1 VTPDNKNSEK
11 TCELVGLIGCA
22 LLTALSAIDRIG
34 QLKPDSRFLDLALV
48 IGYYLELSHDLPAFG
63 IDVSCMSWRKEAG
76 LLFKKGKLDFQK
88 GLFDTDCRLK
98 ELETTPDAKPAH
110 SEPVNSDDETEDED
124 DSVLPQLQCGKGSD
138 PWDWSSS
145 MRKYR
150 EKYGDAMMSLWEY
163 KPVPLSSPKKTGVL
177 SEKKNT

>member
-76 LLFKKGKLDFQK
+76 LLFKKGKLDSQR
-88 GLFDTDCRLK
+88 GLFDTDCRL
-98 ELETTPDAKPAH
+98 TTPDAKPANL
-110 SEPVNSDDETEDED
+110 EPANSDDETEDED
-124 DSVLPQLQCGKGSD
+124 DSVSPQLQGGKGSD
-138 PWDWSSS
+138 LWDWSSS

-150 EKYGDAMMSLWEY
+150 EKYGDAMISLWEY
-163 KPVPLSSPKKTGVL
+163 EPVPLSSPKRAGAL
-177 SEKKNT
+177 SEKRNT